1 MDHVVRP
8 GDKKMLRVMILGVVA
23 SGLLLAGNARL
34 LAQDAL
40 KLAVGAKGIWD
51 QSISELA
58 QNAGIFRS
66 TASCSTSSI
75 PRARVRLCRR

>member
-1 MDHVVRP
+1 
-8 GDKKMLRVMILGVVA
+8 LQA
-23 SGLLLAGNARL
+23 AFCLAGNARL

-58 QNAGIFRS
+58 QDAGIFRKHGIVLDIFY
-66 TASCSTSSI
+66 T
-75 PRARVRLCRR
+75 RARARPCRR